1 MYARKPDKAGAW
13 SAEQTALLNT
23 LIDQLG
29 VSLDSARLYEETQER
44 AERERM
50 VGEITSHM
58 RETLDLETVLQTAAR
73 EMRRALDLAEVEMR
87 LGSDPALRNFIP
99 EKSDEG
105 IAA

>member
-1 MYARKPDKAGAW
+1 
-13 SAEQTALLNT
+13 
-23 LIDQLG
+23 
-29 VSLDSARLYEETQER
+29 
-44 AERERM
+44 M

-87 LGSDPALRNFIP
+87 LGSDPSLRNIIP

>member
-1 MYARKPDKAGAW
+1 
-13 SAEQTALLNT
+13 
-23 LIDQLG
+23 LG
-29 VSLDSARLYEETQER
+29 VALDTARLYEETQER

-87 LGSDPALRNFIP
+87 LGPDPTLRNLTP
-99 EKSDEG
+99 ERTDEG